1 MKKVLIIAYYWPPAG
16 GPGVQ
21 RWLLFVKYLRD
32 FGIEPV
38 VYVPQNPNYPFV
50 DTSLEKEIPKG
61 VTVLKQPIKEPYRL
75 ARLFS
80 SQKTA
85 QISKGI
91 IPTKKQS
98 FTEKILLWLR
108 GNFFIPDARIAWVKP
123 SVAFLKEYLQKEKIE
138 TVITTGP
145 PHSLHL
151 IGLKLKQQL
160 NNLRWIADFRDPWT
174 TIGYHK
180 KLKLTE
186 AAAQK
191 HQRLEAEVLQ
201 TADDLLVTSP
211 TTQEEFR
218 KKTNQPITVI
228 TNGFDG
234 DISTEKIVDKKFT
247 MSHIGSLLSDRNPE
261 VLWSVLSELVTTD
274 PDFATDFRLQ
284 LVGVVSDT
292 VLQSLSEYALGNHI
306 EYKGYLNHTE
316 VRAVQCRSQVLL
328 LIEIDSEETRAIIP
342 GKLFEYM
349 AANRPIIALGPQ
361 SSDVERILEETE
373 SGLFFE
379 YNQKEKL
386 KNTLLDF
393 YQHYKNGTL
402 VSTAK
407 NMEHYHRKQ
416 LTKKLANI
424 LHQQ

>member
-1 MKKVLIIAYYWPPAG
+1 MKKVLIITYYWPPAG

-32 FGIEPV
+32 FDIEPV
-38 VYVPQNPNYPFV
+38 VYVPQNPNYPFT
-50 DTSLEKEIPKG
+50 DTSLQEEIPEG
-61 VTVLKQPIKEPYRL
+61 ITVLKHPIKEPYKF
-75 ARLFS
+75 AKWFS

-138 TVITTGP
+138 TIITTGP

-180 KLKLTE
+180 KLKLTK
-186 AAAQK
+186 AASQK
-191 HQRLEAEVLQ
+191 HQKLETKVLQ
-201 TADDLLVTSP
+201 TADNILVTSP
-211 TTQEEFR
+211 TTREEFR
-218 KKTNQPITVI
+218 KKTNRPISVI

-292 VLQSLSEYALGNHI
+292 VLQSLSEYALDNHI

>member
-61 VTVLKQPIKEPYRL
+61 VTVLKQPIKEPYRF

-80 SQKTA
+80 SQKTT

-123 SVAFLKEYLQKEKIE
+123 SVTFLKEYLQKEKIH

-151 IGLKLKQQL
+151 IGLRLKYHL
-160 NNLRWIADFRDPWT
+160 NDFRWLADFRDPWT

-180 KLKLTE
+180 KLKLTK

-191 HQRLEAEVLQ
+191 HQKLETNVLQ
-201 TADDLLVTSP
+201 TADNILVTSP
-211 TTQEEFR
+211 TTREEFR
-218 KKTNQPITVI
+218 KKTNRPLSVI
-228 TNGFDG
+228 TNGFDS
-234 DISTEKIVDKKFT
+234 DVSTEDSLDKKFT
-247 MSHIGSLLSDRNPE
+247 LSHIGSLLSDRNPE
-261 VLWSVLSELVTTD
+261 ILWSVLSELVTTNSS
-274 PDFATDFRLQ
+274 FANDFRLQ
-284 LVGVVSDT
+284 LVGVVSDA
-292 VLQSLSEYALGNHI
+292 VLQSLSAYALDNHV
-306 EYKGYLNHTE
+306 ENKGYVNHTE
-316 VRAVQCRSQVLL
+316 VVTIQRRSQVLL
-328 LIEIDSEETRAIIP
+328 LIEIDSAETRAIIP

-349 AANRPIIALGPQ
+349 AAKRPIVAIGPKE
-361 SSDVERILEETE
+361 SDVDSVLQDTQ
-373 SGLFFE
+373 SGVFFDYTQHE
-379 YNQKEKL
+379 AL
-386 KNTLLDF
+386 KKTILDF
-393 YQHYKNGTL
+393 YNRYRGDSL
-402 VSTAK
+402 VSNAK
-407 NMEHYHRKQ
+407 NIEHYHRKQ
-416 LTKKLANI
+416 LTEKLADI
-424 LHQQ
+424 IHQN